1 MSGTA
6 MLTVAEI
13 LLSWI
18 SIDGSCRVMTSA
30 FSSAHTLSARTQMR
44 AHLETRPNSRHL
56 TSSRCRHN
64 QQSAGESSV
73 VCHVA
78 FSTPIQALPLL
89 MNGEIIKHGRRKR
102 NVVIAVFGL
111 LFKTIKRIVLL
122 QMWPRNHNYVLI

>member
-18 SIDGSCRVMTSA
+18 SIDGSWRVMTSA

-64 QQSAGESSV
+64 QQSAVELYQSYV
-73 VCHVA
+73 TFYA
-78 FSTPIQALPLL
+78 TPVQPLSL
-89 MNGEIIKHGRRKR
+89 LTNSKTIKHGGRE
-102 NVVIAVFGL
+102 
-111 LFKTIKRIVLL
+111 
-122 QMWPRNHNYVLI
+122 